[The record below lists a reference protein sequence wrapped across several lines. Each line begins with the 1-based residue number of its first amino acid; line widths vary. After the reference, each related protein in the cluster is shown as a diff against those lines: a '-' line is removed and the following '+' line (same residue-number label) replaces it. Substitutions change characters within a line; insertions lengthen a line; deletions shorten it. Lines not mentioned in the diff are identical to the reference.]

1 MKLAAWTKYL
11 LSAHV
16 LLAGMHV
23 MSCSDTAPKD
33 IWDAIVAEDLSRI
46 EALLDQG
53 VDLNEDRE
61 SDNRFP
67 LMHATLHRK
76 PKVIEFL
83 IENGADVN
91 GSDVVGSTCILA
103 AAFLGA
109 VDTVQALIEGGADL
123 FRRNIIGEDVLD
135 VLEINWQMTNYYANE
150 VYELGVTR
158 KATEEGRAK
167 VRPNLVQR
175 REQVAK
181 EDVWAALVLGR
192 LDLVK
197 VHVDSVDDIATM
209 VTAEGS
215 PILVAAT
222 ALGQLEIVRH
232 LVQAGADIESR
243 DAFGST
249 PLFVAAMFG
258 HEDIAKVL
266 IENEADVYTFNY
278 QGTDLNGALELDWA
292 TTSLVAILIGLSL
305 EVDELNKTRG
315 KIKELIFARKSA
327 LSGDDPQGQE

>member
-16 LLAGMHV
+16 LLAGLHV
-23 MSCSDTAPKD
+23 MSCSDTAPQD
-33 IWDAIVAEDLSRI
+33 IWDAIVAEDLSTI
-46 EALLDQG
+46 AALLDQG

-91 GSDVVGSTCILA
+91 GSDVVGNTCIVA

-158 KATEEGRAK
+158 KVTEAGRAK
-167 VRPNLVQR
+167 VRPILVQR

-197 VHVDSVDDIATM
+197 VHVDSVDDIATI

-215 PILVAAT
+215 PILVVAT
-222 ALGQLEIVRH
+222 ALGQLEIVRY

-243 DAFGST
+243 DGFGST

-266 IENEADVYTFNY
+266 IENEADVYTINY
-278 QGTDLNGALELDWA
+278 QGTDLNDALELDWA

-305 EVDELNKTRG
+305 EADELNKTRG
-315 KIKELIFARKSA
+315 KIKELIVARKSA